1 MTMDAPDNLHRLQPT
16 AAKEKEPA
24 SVQMVALQKIVP
36 NLLTLSALIAAV
48 TSVQMSINQNFDGAV
63 LMLVA
68 AAVLDI
74 LDGAA
79 ARALKAQSA
88 FGAQLDSLSDFLAF
102 GVAPSLLLY
111 IWTLDEADRLGWIA
125 TVVLPVAAALRLAR
139 FNVAALSPDDRP
151 DWKKKYF
158 CGVPAP
164 AGCGL
169 ALIPVYIYQL
179 SPQTFEIF
187 SFASPL
193 IAIWTMVV
201 SALMVSRIPTIALK
215 SIHVP
220 ARMTVPV
227 MALFCA
233 LIAALIHAPWITLTL
248 LSLSYLTTIPI
259 VLHRY
264 RQKEKLYQAHPEELA
279 SLAFGLT
286 SFDPLG
292 EDHGKPEDPAA
303 KN

>member
-1 MTMDAPDNLHRLQPT
+1 MAPDTKDNLHVLP
-16 AAKEKEPA
+16 EKGLE
-24 SVQMVALQKIVP
+24 SGRVQMVGIQKIVP
-36 NLLTLSALIAAV
+36 NMLTLMALIAAV
-48 TSVQMSINQNFDGAV
+48 TSVQMAINERFDTAI

-68 AAVLDI
+68 AAILDI

-111 IWTLDEADRLGWIA
+111 VWTLDDAGKLGWIA

-158 CGVPAP
+158 SGVPAP

-169 ALIPVYIYQL
+169 ALLPAYIYQI
-179 SPQTFEIF
+179 SPETFDVF
-187 SFASPL
+187 SFATPL
-193 IAIWTMVV
+193 IAVWAMIVG
-201 SALMVSRIPTIALK
+201 ALMVSRIPTIAAK
-215 SIHVP
+215 SMHVP
-220 ARMTVPV
+220 ARMIIPV
-227 MALFCA
+227 MALLGA
-233 LIAALIHAPWITLTL
+233 LIAALIHAPWITLTV
-248 LSLSYLTTIPI
+248 LSLSYLATIP
-259 VLHRY
+259 VVFHRY
-264 RQKEKLYQAHPEELA
+264 RQKEKQYQTQPEELA

-286 SFDPLG
+286 SFDPLA
-292 EDHGKPEDPAA
+292 EPNDNNSPD
-303 KN
+303 KNSDI